1 MIEFAEFLTIIKGGA
16 KSNNQ
21 IQPEEPEHVVEHKK
35 QTDNGTGAIYMF
47 FKDLTNGKMRQ
58 QGNENIPFS
67 LFISLQ
73 RRRKIMQSMMAADT
87 DIRKDGEKILNNY
100 KK

>member
-21 IQPEEPEHVVEHKK
+21 IQHEEPEHVVEHKTK

-47 FKDLTNGKMRQ
+47 FKDLTNGKMCQ

-67 LFISLQ
+67 LFISL
-73 RRRKIMQSMMAADT
+73 
-87 DIRKDGEKILNNY
+87 
-100 KK
+100 